1 MGPIRLR
8 QGMGFMLT
16 DFQKRKLMKLFSMY
30 DVNCDGFIVEQD
42 FEDVAAKLADRA
54 GWSVR
59 SPKGITLKNQL
70 AQDWQGLQKA
80 SDTNRDRQISL
91 DEWLAYYDAVLADET
106 LYNER
111 VKALTQLV
119 FDVFDQDEDN
129 TLSAAE
135 WGNLLCIYNTSPIYA
150 PLIFSRLTTDTDGN
164 LSREAVLSHIDEFFY
179 SDDPGAPGNGMFG
192 PY

>member
-1 MGPIRLR
+1 
-8 QGMGFMLT
+8 MLT

-42 FEDVAAKLADRA
+42 FEDVAEKLADRA
-54 GWSVR
+54 GWSTR

-80 SDTNRDRQISL
+80 SDTNRDRQISIE
-91 DEWLAYYDAVLADET
+91 EWFTYYDGVLTAET

-111 VKALTQLV
+111 VKALTQMV
-119 FDVFDQDEDN
+119 FDVFDHDQDN
-129 TLSAAE
+129 TLSLAE
-135 WGNLLCIYNTSPIYA
+135 WGNLLCIYNISPIYA
-150 PLIFSRLTTDTDGN
+150 PLIFARLSLDAEGN
-164 LSREAVLSHIDEFFY
+164 LSREAVLKHIDEFFY
-179 SDDPGAPGNGMFG
+179 SDDPDAPGNSIFG